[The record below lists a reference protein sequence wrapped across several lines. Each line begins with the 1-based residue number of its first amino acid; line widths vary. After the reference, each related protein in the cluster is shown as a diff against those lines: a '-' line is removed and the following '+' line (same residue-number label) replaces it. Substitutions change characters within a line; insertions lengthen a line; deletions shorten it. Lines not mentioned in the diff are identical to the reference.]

1 MNSTVAVNT
10 CPFGVDHLKDL
21 TQFGK
26 RFGQDVGFE
35 IMASFEEKNFEKNLV
50 DVLPELMNHQIS
62 WHCPVKGCEYSAP
75 KGTPEYEHTM
85 AQMKTIFRFAKMTH
99 SDHYV
104 MRFNNCL
111 VTPETKDDMLF
122 NALENYCKVEDLF
135 GQIGCRIYVENS
147 GTIDEGTM
155 LLDQDEFTLIVK
167 EYDFDVLVDL
177 GHAHANGWDIQK
189 LVHDLKDQI
198 WAFHLHNNDGRHDT
212 HNRLQDGTLDYDEM
226 LNFLAETA
234 PGAEWVLEYEKPE
247 DLGEPLREDLE
258 ELIAFRKMTVGSY
271 QL

>member
-85 AQMKTIFRFAKMTH
+85 AQMKTIFRFQLLSTASYLDT
-99 SDHYV
+99 
-104 MRFNNCL
+104 
-111 VTPETKDDMLF
+111 
-122 NALENYCKVEDLF
+122 LF
-135 GQIGCRIYVENS
+135 GLC
-147 GTIDEGTM
+147 
-155 LLDQDEFTLIVK
+155 
-167 EYDFDVLVDL
+167 
-177 GHAHANGWDIQK
+177 
-189 LVHDLKDQI
+189 
-198 WAFHLHNNDGRHDT
+198 
-212 HNRLQDGTLDYDEM
+212 
-226 LNFLAETA
+226 LA
-234 PGAEWVLEYEKPE
+234 
-247 DLGEPLREDLE
+247 
-258 ELIAFRKMTVGSY
+258 
-271 QL
+271 